1 MTEDEA
7 ELLESLE
14 DEAANSKITLSFLL
28 QLGDGC
34 LGTAAVLRCL
44 ELEDGS
50 LVHLETRQPR
60 PDKVR
65 LGLGLELETNLRD
78 VYESMLTKTYP
89 PVP

>member
-65 LGLGLELETNLRD
+65 WGLELETNFRD

>member
-65 LGLGLELETNLRD
+65 WGHTRPLVELQTNVHED
-78 VYESMLTKTYP
+78 FTITC
-89 PVP
+89 